1 MPMTRVVM
9 PQLGESVHEGTI
21 SKWLVKPGDK
31 VVEFEPMLEVDT
43 DKVSAEVPSP
53 VTGILR
59 EILAKEGETVQAG
72 AEIAVVEVGGDGETA
87 APAPTASEPKKT
99 ETKKE
104 TPVAETAEAPAPAPT
119 ASEPKKTETK
129 KATPAAETA
138 EPPAPAPTA
147 SEPKETETKKETPVA
162 ETAEPPAPAPADG
175 AAAVKAEAAPA
186 PEAKDESPAEAP
198 APAPADGAAAVK
210 AEAAPAP
217 EAKDESPPEIP
228 SPAQEEGP
236 EPAPPLATG
245 EHRYS
250 PAVQMVASELK
261 VDLSKISGTG
271 IGGRVTKKDVQD
283 FAASAKDAPTAPV
296 APSAAAAAGQGDQ
309 VVQLTRVRRL
319 IAENMSRSKSTIPHA
334 WQTQEADM
342 SGVVANRAANKVAF
356 QTQEGFSLTYLPYV
370 MAAAVSALREHREVN
385 STFNETELIV
395 HRDINLGVSVGLE
408 DTLVVPVVRRAD
420 GLSIAG
426 LARAVNDIATRARSK
441 QLKADDLAGA
451 TFTVNNSGTFGT
463 LFSYSV
469 INPGQA
475 GILTMEAIVDRPM
488 AVGGMIGIKP
498 MMYLCFSFDHRVLD
512 GLQAA
517 RFLVSCRKWLEAVTV
532 ESPIY

>member
-1 MPMTRVVM
+1 MAGTTKRVVM

-43 DKVSAEVPSP
+43 DKVSAEVPAP
-53 VTGILR
+53 VTGILK

-72 AEIAVVEVGGDGETA
+72 AEIAVVEVGGDTEAA
-87 APAPTASEPKKT
+87 APAPAAATETASAAA
-99 ETKKE
+99 
-104 TPVAETAEAPAPAPT
+104 TPDAEAPAPVPATATAPAAASPEAPAPVT
-119 ASEPKKTETK
+119 APKAKVPASDGAAPAARAA
-129 KATPAAETA
+129 ATPA
-138 EPPAPAPTA
+138 PPAATEDEAPAAT
-147 SEPKETETKKETPVA
+147 SEP
-162 ETAEPPAPAPADG
+162 
-175 AAAVKAEAAPA
+175 AAAAAAAPA
-186 PEAKDESPAEAP
+186 PEP
-198 APAPADGAAAVK
+198 
-210 AEAAPAP
+210 
-217 EAKDESPPEIP
+217 
-228 SPAQEEGP
+228 
-236 EPAPPLATG
+236 ATG

-250 PAVQMVASELK
+250 PAVQLVASELK
-261 VDLSKISGTG
+261 VDLSKVTGTG

-283 FAASAKDAPTAPV
+283 FAASTKSSPEARAASPTAPATPA
-296 APSAAAAAGQGDQ
+296 APGAGDQ

-334 WQTQEADM
+334 WQTQEANM
-342 SGVVANRAANKVAF
+342 SGVVANRAANKAAF
-356 QTQEGFSLTYLPYV
+356 LKQEGFSLTYLPYV
-370 MAAAVSALREHREVN
+370 LAAAVSALREHPEVN
-385 STFNETELIV
+385 STFNETELIL
-395 HRDINLGVSVGLE
+395 HKDINLGVSVGLE

-426 LARAVNDIATRARSK
+426 LARAVNDVATRARSK
-441 QLKADDLAGA
+441 QLKADDLTGG

-475 GILTMEAIVDRPM
+475 GILTMEAIVDRPV
-488 AVGGMIGIKP
+488 ALDGMIGIRP

-517 RFLVSCRKWLEAVTV
+517 RFLVSCRKWLEAVTADTPV
-532 ESPIY
+532 Y

>member
-1 MPMTRVVM
+1 MGKTTRVVM

-43 DKVSAEVPSP
+43 DKVNAEVPAP
-53 VTGILR
+53 LTGILR

-72 AEIAVVEVGGDGETA
+72 AEIAVVEVGADGSDEAVAAAPEPPVAAAAVAAAKASPEA
-87 APAPTASEPKKT
+87 APA
-99 ETKKE
+99 
-104 TPVAETAEAPAPAPT
+104 TPATPEAPAPSPAV
-119 ASEPKKTETK
+119 
-129 KATPAAETA
+129 ATPKASPRAVA
-138 EPPAPAPTA
+138 VPAQ
-147 SEPKETETKKETPVA
+147 TEG
-162 ETAEPPAPAPADG
+162 ADG
-175 AAAVKAEAAPA
+175 A
-186 PEAKDESPAEAP
+186 
-198 APAPADGAAAVK
+198 GG
-210 AEAAPAP
+210 
-217 EAKDESPPEIP
+217 
-228 SPAQEEGP
+228 QGEGP
-236 EPAPPLATG
+236 KSATAPPPAKLETG

-250 PAVQMVASELK
+250 PAVQMQASELK
-261 VDLSKISGTG
+261 VDLSKVAGTG

-283 FAASAKDAPTAPV
+283 FAAQPRAVAASPVPV
-296 APSAAAAAGQGDQ
+296 ATPGEGDQ

-319 IAENMSRSKSTIPHA
+319 IAENMVRSKSTIPHA

-342 SGVVANRAANKVAF
+342 SGVVANRAANKAAF
-356 QTQEGFSLTYLPYV
+356 QKQEGFSLTYLPYV
-370 MAAAVSALREHREVN
+370 MAAATAALREHLGAN
-385 STFNETELIV
+385 ATFNETEIIV
-395 HRDINLGVSVGLE
+395 HRDINLGISVGLE
-408 DTLVVPVVRRAD
+408 DTLIVPVVRRAD

-426 LARAVNDIATRARSK
+426 LARAVNDLATRARNK

-475 GILTMEAIVDRPM
+475 GILTMEAIVERPV
-488 AVGGMIGIKP
+488 AVSGMIGIKP

-517 RFLVSCRKWLEAVTV
+517 RFITSCRKWLEAVTA

>member
-1 MPMTRVVM
+1 MAPTTKRVVM

-21 SKWLVKPGDK
+21 SKWLVKVGDK

-43 DKVSAEVPSP
+43 DKVSAEVPAP
-53 VTGILR
+53 VTGILK
-59 EILAKEGETVQAG
+59 EILANEGQTVQAG
-72 AEIAVVEVGGDGETA
+72 AEIAVVEVGGDGEAAATSSPPSGEVAGTA
-87 APAPTASEPKKT
+87 GGGGGAAESKKTASKKVSAAV
-99 ETKKE
+99 
-104 TPVAETAEAPAPAPT
+104 TPEAPAPAPE
-119 ASEPKKTETK
+119 S
-129 KATPAAETA
+129 
-138 EPPAPAPTA
+138 
-147 SEPKETETKKETPVA
+147 
-162 ETAEPPAPAPADG
+162 
-175 AAAVKAEAAPA
+175 EAAPA
-186 PEAKDESPAEAP
+186 RTSPLAGEVAGPGP
-198 APAPADGAAAVK
+198 AGGGAQQTSTS
-210 AEAAPAP
+210 EPGERLPAP
-217 EAKDESPPEIP
+217 ELP
-228 SPAQEEGP
+228 
-236 EPAPPLATG
+236 TG

-261 VDLSKISGTG
+261 VDLSKINGTG

-283 FAASAKDAPTAPV
+283 FAASAKA
-296 APSAAAAAGQGDQ
+296 APSAKPAVAAATPGEGDQ

-319 IAENMSRSKSTIPHA
+319 IAENMTRSKTTIPHA

-342 SGVVANRAANKVAF
+342 SGVVANRTANKAAF
-356 QTQEGFSLTYLPYV
+356 QKQEGFSLTYLPYV
-370 MAAAVSALREHREVN
+370 MAAAVSALREHPEVN
-385 STFNETELIV
+385 STFNETELIL

-426 LARAVNDIATRARSK
+426 LARAVNDVASRARTK
-441 QLKADDLAGA
+441 QLKADDLSGA

-475 GILTMEAIVDRPM
+475 GILTMEAIVQRPV
-488 AVGGMIGIKP
+488 AVEGMIGIKP

-517 RFLVSCRKWLEAVTV
+517 RFLVSCRKWLEAVTA
-532 ESPIY
+532 ESPVY

>member
-1 MPMTRVVM
+1 MAGTTKRVVM

-43 DKVSAEVPSP
+43 DKVSAEVPAP
-53 VTGILR
+53 VTGILK

-72 AEIAVVEVGGDGETA
+72 AEIAVVEVGGDGA
-87 APAPTASEPKKT
+87 APADGDGQPAKAESKKAPAVQAPAAQAPA
-99 ETKKE
+99 
-104 TPVAETAEAPAPAPT
+104 TPEAPAPPPQPAKG
-119 ASEPKKTETK
+119 A
-129 KATPAAETA
+129 ATPT
-138 EPPAPAPTA
+138 
-147 SEPKETETKKETPVA
+147 
-162 ETAEPPAPAPADG
+162 
-175 AAAVKAEAAPA
+175 PA
-186 PEAKDESPAEAP
+186 PEA
-198 APAPADGAAAVK
+198 
-210 AEAAPAP
+210 AAPAELAP
-217 EAKDESPPEIP
+217 AKA
-228 SPAQEEGP
+228 PAATLEG
-236 EPAPPLATG
+236 G

-261 VDLSKISGTG
+261 VDLSKINGTG

-283 FAASAKDAPTAPV
+283 FAATAKSAP
-296 APSAAAAAGQGDQ
+296 AAKPAASPATPGEGDQ

-319 IAENMSRSKSTIPHA
+319 IAENMTRSKTTIPHA

-342 SGVVANRAANKVAF
+342 SGVVANRAANKAAF
-356 QTQEGFSLTYLPYV
+356 QKQEGFSLTYLPYV
-370 MAAAVSALREHREVN
+370 MAATVSALREHPEVN
-385 STFNETELIV
+385 SSFNETELIV

-426 LARAVNDIATRARSK
+426 LARAVNDIATRARNK

-475 GILTMEAIVDRPM
+475 GILTMEAIVDRPV
-488 AVGGMIGIKP
+488 AIEGMIGIKP

-512 GLQAA
+512 GLKAA
-517 RFLVSCRKWLEAVTV
+517 RFLVSCRKWLEAVTA
-532 ESPIY
+532 ESPVY